1 MDLRQYRYFVA
12 AAEMLHFARAAEAM
26 GISPPSMTK
35 QIQEIERDL
44 GVRLFKRTKRSVAL
58 TPAGA
63 SFLEDARRVLQ
74 QAERAEDT
82 ARRAGRGDVGRVNI
96 GYIASTSFSGIL
108 QRQIALYRQQHPNV
122 DLKFFEVEME
132 RLPAM
137 LDDNRL
143 DIAFVRPPMTY
154 PPGIAAVTLLRDPFV
169 VALPQDHKLAR
180 LRTIK
185 PAQLAGETFV
195 LPEQISGTMETAR
208 RGGFE
213 PQLGVQPG
221 RLTAVLTHVSLGSG
235 IAIVPGTLRGSVSID
250 GVVYRDIAKPAILSQ
265 IAAAFRRNE
274 SSPSARALIAQL
286 RRHASGLRKS

>member
-12 AAEMLHFARAAEAM
+12 AAELLHFARAAEAM

-58 TPAGA
+58 TPAGT

-74 QAERAEDT
+74 QVERAEDT
-82 ARRAGRGDVGRVNI
+82 ARRAGRGDLGRINI
-96 GYIASTSFSGIL
+96 GYIASTSFSGVL
-108 QRQIALYRQQHPNV
+108 QRQISLYRAQQPHV
-122 DLKFFEVEME
+122 DLKFYEVEME
-132 RLPAM
+132 KLPTM

-143 DIAFVRPPMTY
+143 DIAFVRPPMAY
-154 PPGIAAVTLLRDPFV
+154 PTGIAAMTLLRDPFV
-169 VALPQDHKLAR
+169 VALRQDHRLAR

-185 PAQLAGETFV
+185 PSQLAEEVFV
-195 LPEQISGTMETAR
+195 LPEQISGTMEVGH

-213 PQLGVQPG
+213 PQLGAQPG

-250 GVVYRDIAKPAILSQ
+250 GVVYRDLAKPAILSQ
-265 IAAAFRRNE
+265 IAVAFRRNE
-274 SSPSARALIAQL
+274 SSPSAKALIAQL
-286 RRHASGLRKS
+286 RRHASAARKS

>member
-1 MDLRQYRYFVA
+1 MDLRQYRYFIA
-12 AAEMLHFARAAEAM
+12 AAELLHFARAAEAM

-63 SFLEDARRVLQ
+63 SFLEDARRVLEQ
-74 QAERAEDT
+74 VERAEDT
-82 ARRAGRGDVGRVNI
+82 ARRAGRGDVGRINI
-96 GYIASTSFSGIL
+96 GYIASTSFSGVL
-108 QRQIALYRQQHPNV
+108 QRQVALYRAQHPHV
-122 DLKFFEVEME
+122 DLKFFDVEME
-132 RLPAM
+132 KLPAM

-154 PPGIAAVTLLRDPFV
+154 PPGVAAVTLLRDPFV
-169 VALPQDHKLAR
+169 VALPQHHRLAKV
-180 LRTIK
+180 RTIK
-185 PAQLAGETFV
+185 PAQLAGEIFV
-195 LPEQISGTMETAR
+195 LPEQVSGTMEIGR
-208 RGGFE
+208 RGGFD

-250 GVVYRDIAKPAILSQ
+250 GVVYRDIAKPAIPSQ
-265 IAAAFRRNE
+265 IAVAFRRNE
-274 SSPSARALIAQL
+274 SSPSVKAFIAQL
-286 RRHASGLRKS
+286 KRHAASARKL